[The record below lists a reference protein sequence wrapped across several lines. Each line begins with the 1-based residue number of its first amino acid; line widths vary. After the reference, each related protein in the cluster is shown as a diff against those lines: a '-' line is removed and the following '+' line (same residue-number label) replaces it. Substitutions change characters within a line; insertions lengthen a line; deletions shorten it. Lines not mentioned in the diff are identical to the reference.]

1 MNYETLTKVFYKYGK
16 EVHNFE
22 IIKRKTGYGSYT
34 TGLNIRGFKKGTVTS
49 DVFELFYVNTH
60 ELMTL
65 NNQVL
70 LNSSK
75 ISYLVSKL
83 PKVVI
88 QPYFEKLIVNE
99 AQSNNEIEGIRSTKK
114 ELKEALNASKLSES
128 KNKKFI
134 GLMKTYSHIDKI
146 EPFSN
151 IEDFR
156 KLYDDLVSDEIKD
169 DDKPDGKFF
178 RKGYVEVNDGV
189 STTHV
194 GVLTEE
200 KIIEYLVNLIN
211 FLDNEDHP
219 ELYRYM
225 VSHYFYEYIHPF
237 YDGNGRTGRLIV
249 GSYLS
254 RYLERY
260 SAITFSYAVNKDKN
274 KYYKSLEEIP
284 TTLNQGD
291 MTFYLINM
299 LSLLIK
305 GQNGIIEDLE
315 LNLMKLERIYAYFK
329 TDYWKEKKSEA
340 SDFMKTM
347 VMINVFVDNQVS
359 FSIQELMKSSKLSRH
374 VIDKAMKELE
384 DEGYIEKISRN
395 PKVYKVC
402 ENFIEN
408 ILPN

>member
-1 MNYETLTKVFYKYGK
+1 
-16 EVHNFE
+16 
-22 IIKRKTGYGSYT
+22 
-34 TGLNIRGFKKGTVTS
+34 
-49 DVFELFYVNTH
+49 
-60 ELMTL
+60 
-65 NNQVL
+65 
-70 LNSSK
+70 
-75 ISYLVSKL
+75 
-83 PKVVI
+83 
-88 QPYFEKLIVNE
+88 
-99 AQSNNEIEGIRSTKK
+99 
-114 ELKEALNASKLSES
+114 
-128 KNKKFI
+128 
-134 GLMKTYSHIDKI
+134 MKTYSHIDKI

-329 TDYWKEKKSEA
+329 TDYWKEK
-340 SDFMKTM
+340 
-347 VMINVFVDNQVS
+347 NQKH
-359 FSIQELMKSSKLSRH
+359 Q
-374 VIDKAMKELE
+374 
-384 DEGYIEKISRN
+384 
-395 PKVYKVC
+395 
-402 ENFIEN
+402 
-408 ILPN
+408 IL